1 MQGKAWSST
10 AMKGATQRAW
20 SLMVCKELT
29 FNSKKWLT
37 VTSPWATHQS
47 FADINNI
54 IAGEWELLI
63 GMFQESRHLRKQ
75 IAFVTE
81 TFCFLL
87 TTVTIWQASTLYCF
101 LSKWIFGKWFRI
113 KYAWN
118 VLLHFLK
125 ESDQNTKS
133 PCQQKVLFK
142 TSIHSLKQIVLLIK
156 RYLNMKTRYIHCLQL
171 SYLYTFKNKLLNN

>member
-1 MQGKAWSST
+1 MNGRTGTHAQLLATTWSLFGRISRLLSWQYSNSSFNMQTALKPRPPADSMNNMYPYSSPRTPQLFEMCKTQTLRTLMSSIHLQGKAWSST
-10 AMKGATQRAW
+10 ATKGATQRAW

-37 VTSPWATHQS
+37 VTSPCATHQS

-75 IAFVTE
+75 LAFVTE

-87 TTVTIWQASTLYCF
+87 TTVTI
-101 LSKWIFGKWFRI
+101 
-113 KYAWN
+113 
-118 VLLHFLK
+118 
-125 ESDQNTKS
+125 
-133 PCQQKVLFK
+133 
-142 TSIHSLKQIVLLIK
+142 
-156 RYLNMKTRYIHCLQL
+156 
-171 SYLYTFKNKLLNN
+171 

>member
-1 MQGKAWSST
+1 MNGRTGTHAHLL
-10 AMKGATQRAW
+10 ATTW
-20 SLMVCKELT
+20 SLFGRIGRLLSWQYSNSSFTTQTALKPRPAADSMNNMYPYSSPRTPQLFEMCKTQTLRTINELNPLARKGLIVNSHVRRDAKSAVANVCKELT

-81 TFCFLL
+81 TICFLL
-87 TTVTIWQASTLYCF
+87 TTVTI
-101 LSKWIFGKWFRI
+101 
-113 KYAWN
+113 
-118 VLLHFLK
+118 
-125 ESDQNTKS
+125 
-133 PCQQKVLFK
+133 
-142 TSIHSLKQIVLLIK
+142 
-156 RYLNMKTRYIHCLQL
+156 
-171 SYLYTFKNKLLNN
+171 

>member
-1 MQGKAWSST
+1 MCKTQALRTINKVNPLAR
-10 AMKGATQRAW
+10 KGLIVNSHEMRDAKSVVA
-20 SLMVCKELT
+20 KELT

-87 TTVTIWQASTLYCF
+87 TTVTI
-101 LSKWIFGKWFRI
+101 
-113 KYAWN
+113 
-118 VLLHFLK
+118 
-125 ESDQNTKS
+125 
-133 PCQQKVLFK
+133 
-142 TSIHSLKQIVLLIK
+142 
-156 RYLNMKTRYIHCLQL
+156 
-171 SYLYTFKNKLLNN
+171 